1 MLNPNI
7 LSIIDHSG
15 DTEYSWNI
23 NNEDEIKIAKK
34 TFKKFKAKRY
44 IAYKTNKLG
53 RKGEI
58 INEFDP
64 KAGKIIM
71 VPPVV
76 GG

>member
-7 LSIIDHSG
+7 LSIIDNSG

-34 TFKKFKAKRY
+34 TFKRFKAKNY
-44 IAYKTNKLG
+44 VAYKTNSRGK
-53 RKGEI
+53 KGEI

-64 KAGKIIM
+64 QAGKIIM